1 MLELTHLEREVVNAV
16 EVHDVVL
23 VHQGDGDGH
32 HNVLQREKNWLKDC
46 EISGDQVR
54 FGRFVKCSD
63 HRERKRRRNC
73 IIQEFVAEEESDR
86 GKRSSGVVSPR
97 LRCET
102 RVIFIWSLRNK
113 GSA

>member
-1 MLELTHLEREVVNAV
+1 MLELTHLEGEVVNAV

-23 VHQGDGDGH
+23 VHQGDGDSH
-32 HNVLQREKNWLKDC
+32 HDILQNKKNWLKFLC
-46 EISGDQVR
+46 SRTPEI
-54 FGRFVKCSD
+54 RFVSAVSSNAATTG
-63 HRERKRRRNC
+63 RRRRNC